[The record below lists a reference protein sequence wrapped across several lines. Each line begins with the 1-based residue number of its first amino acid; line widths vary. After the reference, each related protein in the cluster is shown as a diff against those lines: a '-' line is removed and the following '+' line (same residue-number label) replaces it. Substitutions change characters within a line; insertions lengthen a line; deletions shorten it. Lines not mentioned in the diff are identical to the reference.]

1 MLKDKTAL
9 ITGGG
14 RGVGREVALRLAAEG
29 VKVFIVSRTESELK
43 AVKEEISASGGLCE
57 YALCDMTDENSVKA
71 AAEAAVDAFG
81 GVDILVNNAGM
92 QKLARIAE
100 MSVSDWDETMNT
112 NFRGVFLMTKEIL
125 PGMEAR
131 KSGRII
137 NIGSMAGRRGYE
149 CQGAYCSSKHA
160 LVGFT
165 KVLALEEKK
174 YGIRVNLVSPGGI
187 VTKLSEDLR
196 VSRGDKGSA
205 DDWMTVEE
213 IADGIIY
220 LCKQEGVAFTDEL
233 VLRRFESEPWR

>member
-14 RGVGREVALRLAAEG
+14 RGVGREIAVRLAGEG
-29 VKVFIVSRTESELK
+29 VKVFILSRTEQELK
-43 AVKEEISASGGLCE
+43 AVKEEITVKGGVCE
-57 YALCDMTDENSVKA
+57 YALCDITDENSVKSAVKA
-71 AAEAAVDAFG
+71 ALDAFG
-81 GVDILVNNAGM
+81 VIDILVNNAGK
-92 QKLARIAE
+92 QKLAKISE

-112 NFRGVFLMTKEIL
+112 NFRGVFLITKEVL

-149 CQGAYCSSKHA
+149 CQGAYCASKHA
-160 LVGFT
+160 LAGFT

-174 YGIRVNLVSPGGI
+174 FGIRVNLVSPGGI
-187 VTKLSEDLR
+187 VTKLSDSLR
-196 VSRGDKGSA
+196 ASRGDKGSA
-205 DDWMTVEE
+205 ADWMTVEE
-213 IADGIIY
+213 IADGIVF
-220 LCKQEGVAFTDEL
+220 LCKEEGVAFTDEL